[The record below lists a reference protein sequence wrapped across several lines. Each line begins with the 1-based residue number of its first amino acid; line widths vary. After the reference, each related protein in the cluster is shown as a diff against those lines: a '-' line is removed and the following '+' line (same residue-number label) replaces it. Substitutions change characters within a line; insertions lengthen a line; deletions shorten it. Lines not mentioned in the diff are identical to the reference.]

1 MVLNTDLQMLEPGS
15 KVLLFEVDCTEFD
28 GPQLYFH
35 NHSIPYSE
43 ADLEAAGGDPD
54 LLPVKS
60 IWWQGREYKPW
71 PTAIEGMEVTS
82 DGNASTP
89 TLTVGNLDGTIT
101 ALCLAYQNLVLAQVK
116 VHTTFAH
123 YLDARNFPEGNPEAN
138 PDEEKL
144 EVWYI
149 DSKSYEDNE
158 QIQFALSSPADL
170 QGIMLPTRQIH
181 SLCTWCMRNQYR
193 GASCGYTGTAYFD
206 EDGNPTDDPSKD
218 KCSGL
223 LSTGCETRF
232 GKGKPLP
239 FGGFPG
245 SALIKR

>member
-1 MVLNTDLQMLEPGS
+1 MLAHL
-15 KVLLFEVDCTEFD
+15 V
-28 GPQLYFH
+28 GP
-35 NHSIPYSE
+35 E
-43 ADLEAAGGDPD
+43 
-54 LLPVKS
+54 
-60 IWWQGREYKPW
+60 
-71 PTAIEGMEVTS
+71 
-82 DGNASTP
+82 
-89 TLTVGNLDGTIT
+89 
-101 ALCLAYQNLVLAQVK
+101 CLAYQNLVLAQVK
-116 VHTTFAH
+116 IHTTFAH
-123 YLDARNFPEGNPEAN
+123 YLDARNFPDGNSDAN

-149 DSKSYEDNE
+149 DSKTSEDDE

-223 LSTGCETRF
+223 LSTGCEPRF
-232 GKGKPLP
+232 GRGQPLP